1 MYTLFQGFVTM
12 NQGVSLDNSALKRA
26 EPKKCRTGVAKVVK
40 IKLMKN
46 KFDQSSIPLPN
57 VK

>member
-26 EPKKCRTGVAKVVK
+26 EPKKYRTGVAKVVK

>member
-1 MYTLFQGFVTM
+1 M